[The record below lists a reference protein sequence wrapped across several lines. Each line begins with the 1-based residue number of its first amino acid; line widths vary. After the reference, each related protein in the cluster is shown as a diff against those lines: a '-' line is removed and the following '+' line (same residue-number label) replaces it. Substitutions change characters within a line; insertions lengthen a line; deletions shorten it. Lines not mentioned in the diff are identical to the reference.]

1 MSEFNVAEGAAM
13 TRHALLKGGS
23 VLSIVLMT
31 LHFASDTARAQAGS
45 PEAGG
50 MTILAVPILVIWL
63 YGALVLDEKRSGHVI
78 MLIGSFLAIMMPAM
92 HVIGPNG
99 PFSGTLTRAGDPYL
113 FVWTLHA
120 LGVTGLFTLILA
132 VQGMWDLRRRQL

>member
-1 MSEFNVAEGAAM
+1 MK
-13 TRHALLKGGS
+13 RHALLKVVS

-31 LHFASDTARAQAGS
+31 LHFASDTARAPAGS

-50 MTILAVPILVIWL
+50 MTILAAPILVIWL

-99 PFSGTLTRAGDPYL
+99 PFTGTLTRAGDPY
-113 FVWTLHA
+113 FFIWTLHA
-120 LGVTGLFTLILA
+120 LGVTGLFSLVLA